1 MSTKNDACIFP
12 GDNSDIARFLHFREY
27 RFLLPTTQVRK
38 AFIRDALS
46 LVLSVAVHKLALPNS
61 RAR

>member
-1 MSTKNDACIFP
+1 MQ
-12 GDNSDIARFLHFREY
+12 Y
-27 RFLLPTTQVRK
+27 RAKLTQNFSKYTGLPFIIQVRK

-46 LVLSVAVHKLALPNS
+46 LVLSVAVHKLAPPYG

>member
-1 MSTKNDACIFP
+1 M
-12 GDNSDIARFLHFREY
+12 RM
-27 RFLLPTTQVRK
+27 RK

-46 LVLSVAVHKLALPNS
+46 LVLSVAVHKLALPNG